1 MYSRPIEGN
10 CLGKGMAKNLLFLTG
25 KLAEKSLN
33 KVLSEVQSNPKTPP
47 FKYRIQQIG
56 VSVAALMTPD
66 LIARRLKDTGDADKM
81 ILPGLCQGDIT
92 ELEERYGLPVER
104 GPADLKDLP
113 QYFGQGGTPPDLS
126 KYSVQI
132 FAEIVD
138 APYLS
143 IEGIIKKAQQYKAQG
158 ANVIDLGCLPT
169 VTFPHLSEAIQA
181 LKALNFD
188 VSVDSLHTADLLAA
202 GKAGADYLL
211 SLTEKTIWIASEVPS
226 TPILIPAQPHSLP
239 SLYRA
244 IDACLKINKPFIAD
258 AILDP
263 IHFGLTDS
271 IVRYQKLRKKYPAIQ
286 IMMGIGNLTELTD
299 ADTTGINALLFG
311 MISELEIDAVLATS
325 VSPHA
330 VNAISEADI
339 ARRVMHAAKQDD
351 RLPRGYSNGLL
362 GLHDRRPFTYTS
374 EEIKDIA
381 AQIKDPSFRIQV
393 NAEGMHVYNR
403 EGIHRSTDPFDL
415 YPHLKVGDDA
425 SHAFYLGVELAR
437 AQIAWQLKKR
447 YVQDQEL
454 EWGVPQSASSGSQC
468 GGVSD
473 ASVSGEA
480 ISTGSVQQ
488 SPKQSHR
495 EASIKER
502 REIAKERVNK
512 RVNQNPTQKD
522 PS

>member
-1 MYSRPIEGN
+1 
-10 CLGKGMAKNLLFLTG
+10 MAKNLLFLTG

-33 KVLSEVQSNPKTPP
+33 KVLAEVQSNPKTPP

-66 LIARRLKDTGDADKM
+66 LISRRLKETGDADKI

-92 ELEERYGLPVER
+92 QLEAQYGVPVER

-113 QYFGQGGTPPDLS
+113 QYFGHGGTVPDLS

-138 APYLS
+138 APNLS
-143 IEGIIKKAQQYKAQG
+143 VEGIVKRAQIYQAQG
-158 ANVIDLGCLPT
+158 ANVIDLGCLPA
-169 VTFPHLSEAIQA
+169 VPFPHLADAVKA
-181 LKALNFD
+181 LKALDFK
-188 VSVDSLHTADLLAA
+188 VSVDSLNTDDLLIA
-202 GKAGADYLL
+202 GRAGADFLL
-211 SLTEKTIWIASEVPS
+211 SLTEKTLWVADEVAA
-226 TPILIPAQPHSLP
+226 TPILIPAKPHSMP

-244 IDACLKINKPFIAD
+244 IDACLKAGKPFIAD

-263 IHFGLTDS
+263 IHYGFTNS
-271 IVRYQKLRKKYPAIQ
+271 IVRYQKLRKKYPDIQ
-286 IMMGIGNLTELTD
+286 VMMGIGNLTELTD

-311 MISELEIDAVLATS
+311 MISELDINAVLATS

-330 VNAISEADI
+330 VNAILEADN
-339 ARRVMHAAKQDD
+339 ARRVMHAAKNDD

-362 GLHDRRPFTYTS
+362 GLHDRRPFTYS
-374 EEIKDIA
+374 ADEIQEIA

-393 NAEGMHVYNR
+393 SEKGLHVYNR
-403 EGIHRSTDPFDL
+403 DGIHEDIDPFAL
-415 YPHLKVGDDA
+415 YQYLKVDDDA

-454 EWGVPQSASSGSQC
+454 EWGVASQAQ
-468 GGVSD
+468 D
-473 ASVSGEA
+473 KAA
-480 ISTGSVQQ
+480 
-488 SPKQSHR
+488 KQSHR
-495 EASIKER
+495 EASMKER
-502 REIAKERVNK
+502 RDAAK
-512 RVNQNPTQKD
+512 KD
-522 PS
+522 AEK